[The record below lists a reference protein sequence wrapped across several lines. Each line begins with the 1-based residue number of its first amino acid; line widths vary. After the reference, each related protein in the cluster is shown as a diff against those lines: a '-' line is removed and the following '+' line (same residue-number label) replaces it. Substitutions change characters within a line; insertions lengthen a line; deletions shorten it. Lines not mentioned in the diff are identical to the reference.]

1 MQESFYVYI
10 YFPPKIEFFFSF
22 FYLFIFFKENVL
34 TIYSGRARG
43 LCNHPALKK
52 FPDHKHRGV

>member
-1 MQESFYVYI
+1 MFI
-10 YFPPKIEFFFSF
+10 YTFPPKLNSSPSF
-22 FYLFIFFKENVL
+22 IYLFFLKENVL

-52 FPDHKHRGV
+52 FPGHKHRGV